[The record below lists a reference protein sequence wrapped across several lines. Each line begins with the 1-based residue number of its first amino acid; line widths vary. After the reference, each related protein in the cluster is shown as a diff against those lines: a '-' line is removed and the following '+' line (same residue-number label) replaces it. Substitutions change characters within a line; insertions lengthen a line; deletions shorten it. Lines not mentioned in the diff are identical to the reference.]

1 MLTTPLQTPLD
12 SRYSSAEM
20 KQLFSARSRHSVW
33 RKLWLLLAEA
43 EKEVGVEGI
52 TDEALEQM
60 RAHLTLTDD
69 DFAVAAIEEKRR
81 RHDVVSDDVGEC
93 VLLLKDLGLECEKC

>member
-1 MLTTPLQTPLD
+1 MSGFDTYKTPLD

-20 KQLFSARSRHSVW
+20 KQMFGARNRHSVW

-60 RAHLTLTDD
+60 RAHLTLTDE
-69 DFAVAAIEEKRR
+69 DFAIAAVEEKRR
-81 RHDVVSDDVGEC
+81 RHDVVSLQKFE
-93 VLLLKDLGLECEKC
+93 